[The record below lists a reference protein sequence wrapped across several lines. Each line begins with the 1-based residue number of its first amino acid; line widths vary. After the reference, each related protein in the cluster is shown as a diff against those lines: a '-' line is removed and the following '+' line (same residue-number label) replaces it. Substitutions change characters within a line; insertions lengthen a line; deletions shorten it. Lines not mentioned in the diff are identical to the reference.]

1 MLFHGLNERRVLNQL
16 RPLIPDLF
24 WQGRMCTDDCGKSP
38 KPEATLQTIV
48 FVQGTSEAQHQEA
61 IADPIINLKNLF
73 TVFCGAQWPVGEF
86 FIQP

>member
-1 MLFHGLNERRVLNQL
+1 MLFHGLNEGRVLNQL

-24 WQGRMCTDDCGKSP
+24 WQRRMCTDDCGKSP

-48 FVQGTSEAQHQEA
+48 FVQGTSEAQQQEA

-73 TVFCGAQWPVGEF
+73 TVCCGTQWPVGEF